1 MRHMTLVAV
10 CALAVSACATN
21 SSNNQAQSSA
31 APAAQK
37 VQASQADSDLRYD
50 PAFQAKPIYP
60 GFDTVYGVEGIA
72 VVVALVKPDGRV
84 AGIKVEESTG
94 DRELDRAAI
103 NAVNQWRFF
112 PERKNGVA
120 VAGYAR
126 IPVSFDVQHST
137 APQAWPASYVHAQY
151 VLDTHPI
158 SYASVDEALLAVSTT
173 AGTPVAINTSR
184 ESLTFIIRN
193 KDGTAREWWIFTD
206 MDTED
211 ATALRYVFTSTGS
224 PPSAEIAVSALCRSG
239 HAFCDSRNQWLLKG
253 PVFARGRKL
262 GAD

>member
-1 MRHMTLVAV
+1 MRHLTLVAV

-31 APAAQK
+31 APGAQK

-60 GFDTVYGVEGIA
+60 GFDAVYGVEGVA
-72 VVVALVKPDGRV
+72 VVMALVKPDGRV

-112 PERKNGVA
+112 PQRKNGVA

-126 IPVSFDVQHST
+126 IPVNFAVQHYP
-137 APQAWPASYVHAQY
+137 AP
-151 VLDTHPI
+151 
-158 SYASVDEALLAVSTT
+158 
-173 AGTPVAINTSR
+173 
-184 ESLTFIIRN
+184 
-193 KDGTAREWWIFTD
+193 
-206 MDTED
+206 
-211 ATALRYVFTSTGS
+211 
-224 PPSAEIAVSALCRSG
+224 
-239 HAFCDSRNQWLLKG
+239 
-253 PVFARGRKL
+253 
-262 GAD
+262 